1 MFELRS
7 HPDKKPIIVN
17 DIETLESIACL
28 VLAYYDKRVLIK
40 YPDVEESFEYM
51 YAPSE
56 DYKFTAQNFV
66 DAIILGNDFTNL
78 EISLDY
84 GELFKPIFEANEKLV
99 AQYKDG
105 NEKALNAL
113 LGKFLKDN
121 KGVDPKAVKEELIKL
136 LS

>member
-1 MFELRS
+1 MIEIRS
-7 HPDKKPIIVN
+7 HKDKKPIIVN
-17 DIETLESIACL
+17 DIETLETTAAL
-28 VLAYYDKRVLIK
+28 VLALFDKRVLIK
-40 YPDVEESFEYM
+40 YPDNDELYEYV
-51 YAPSE
+51 YSPSSE
-56 DYKFTAQNFV
+56 YKYTAQMYV
-66 DAIILGNDFTNL
+66 DAIILGNDYANL

-99 AQYKDG
+99 TQYKEG

-121 KGVDPKAVKEELIKL
+121 KGVDPKEVKEELIKL

>member
-17 DIETLESIACL
+17 DIESLESIACL
-28 VLAYYDKRVLIK
+28 VLAHYDKRVLIK
-40 YPDVEESFEYM
+40 YPDVDESFEYM
-51 YAPSE
+51 YAPSNN
-56 DYKFTAQNFV
+56 YNFTAQNFV
-66 DAIILGNDFTNL
+66 DAIILGNDFSNL

-84 GELFKPIFEANEKLV
+84 GVLFKPIFEANEKLV
-99 AQYKDG
+99 SQYKEG